1 MTVLFEFLGSE
12 PIENLITC
20 MNFEIDKVI
29 YFGYQEV
36 IETWKGPTENY
47 LQKYCGVEKTV
58 FHPLSHDDLKSVIK
72 MMRTEID
79 RERGLKNQVFFDV
92 TGGEDLI
99 LVAFGILSREFETPM
114 HMFNIREGK
123 LIILDDGASCRI
135 DEVLQPRKI
144 PFGLDNL
151 LEMRGGKINRR
162 MHKEQKQITD
172 AGYKRDITAIK
183 AVIDAH
189 SDLWSAF
196 SMFMG
201 AHMIPGDDLMVSVQS
216 SDVTKAL
223 SGSDGKL
230 TKPRQLNRILDE
242 LAGAGVLTDLVHQ
255 NGRYRFRYKSEYVKD
270 LLCDC
275 GSVLELCVYLD
286 ELETSD
292 ECMVGV
298 HIDWDGEIHTTP
310 GIDVLNE
317 IDVLSLKGYIP
328 TFISCKSG
336 NMKPVNTRNA
346 LYELDSVARKCGGK
360 YARKVL
366 ATEKEIS
373 DVNAE
378 RAREM
383 GIEVRVNGK

>member
-1 MTVLFEFLGSE
+1 
-12 PIENLITC
+12 
-20 MNFEIDKVI
+20 
-29 YFGYQEV
+29 
-36 IETWKGPTENY
+36 
-47 LQKYCGVEKTV
+47 
-58 FHPLSHDDLKSVIK
+58 
-72 MMRTEID
+72 
-79 RERGLKNQVFFDV
+79 
-92 TGGEDLI
+92 
-99 LVAFGILSREFETPM
+99 
-114 HMFNIREGK
+114 
-123 LIILDDGASCRI
+123 
-135 DEVLQPRKI
+135 
-144 PFGLDNL
+144 
-151 LEMRGGKINRR
+151 
-162 MHKEQKQITD
+162 
-172 AGYKRDITAIK
+172 
-183 AVIDAH
+183 
-189 SDLWSAF
+189 
-196 SMFMG
+196 MFMG
-201 AHMIPGDDLMVSVQS
+201 AHMIPGDDLMFSVQS

-336 NMKPVNTRNA
+336 NMKPINTRNA

-366 ATEKEIS
+366 AIEKEIS